1 MDDFRFQRDLAAA
14 PIAAAATT
22 DESLAQENVA
32 PDVAAPIE
40 YSIDGADSKATP
52 EGAEAT
58 ALAEA
63 SEMLSQQILGDT
75 PLVPPRAPLHRR
87 IASSVAQHHGVL
99 LALCVLLLWG
109 AMTLQLPGANGDLR
123 PGERASHDIIAPR
136 ATTVPDRESTQE
148 RRDEAAALVTP
159 EYDSGLRAQGQALS
173 NLNVLVRAV
182 RQSAAQIQAAASPV
196 AQPSRAPQNSASSAM
211 RDGAMRDGA
220 MRDGAMRDGA
230 MREHESSSSSSTR
243 TPART
248 VAAFGASAQ
257 NTPLETVRH
266 FNGLLRARG
275 LPALSPNE
283 AGNVFSV
290 TISRWPAIE
299 RAARDGVRAAYFS
312 GGRVQQIRSD
322 VDDDLSL
329 AARRIQLQLD
339 GAATPS
345 SLASSTR
352 SSTRKS
358 AVALSPDEKAVA
370 FSLAKAAA
378 RVPNLVV
385 NERKT
390 ERAREEARGDV
401 PAVGRSI
408 LPGSVLVEAGQVI
421 DRDHWAQLQDL
432 DLVAPRLDVATALA
446 RLLLCAILV
455 GFAAVYI
462 GRASPSDLR
471 SPAALWLLA
480 LTPPLTIVLARVL
493 LRVPFGETLLAPL
506 IAVGAMA
513 LTILLNARAGIL
525 CGLATS
531 LLCAVLARQESTAFA
546 ATTLGAAI
554 GVLAVSG
561 IVMRAHLVRATL
573 LLGLTS
579 AMLAC
584 VVGALRETPWSE
596 LGSIAIFAGGSGA
609 ISVWLAAGI
618 AMFLERPLGIT
629 THLSLLELSSP
640 DEPVMRRMQSEAPG
654 TYTHSLMV
662 GQLSEAG
669 AKAVGAD
676 PLLCRVGGLYHD
688 VGKLR
693 RPHCFIENQSGVN
706 VHDRLTPQLSA
717 LLIIAHVKDGLELAR
732 ALHLPRPIHDII
744 EQHHGKDLVSYF
756 HHRAVQL
763 THLSGESSTRLVDET
778 TFRYPGPRPQ
788 SKEAAIVMLAD
799 AVEASSRALADLTPE
814 KLDEHIKEMIEK
826 RLHDGELAEC
836 ELTMRDLSTV
846 QRAFAHVLRGALHQR
861 IEYPDPSRDLKNE
874 DAAARQTDWT
884 RQAIRDPQ
892 MEASRK
898 RSRPLRSRNA
908 RPEGRE
914 VVAAS
919 SFRAAN
925 SSAANSSAPQRS
937 DMPQKN
943 DGNNAAASQHTTPGF
958 SFPSGACGKTS
969 QSANAGAPQNG
980 NTNGAGIN
988 GVATNGAA
996 ANGNATNGAAT
1007 NGAATNGA
1015 GTSDNKAPKT
1025 NARNVSLASFAAHFS
1040 QARTSPS
1047 PAASVADAAANT
1059 AVRESSEMGENES

>member
-1 MDDFRFQRDLAAA
+1 MDDFRSQRDLAAA
-14 PIAAAATT
+14 PIAAAPKT
-22 DESLAQENVA
+22 DEGVSPESAL
-32 PDVAAPIE
+32 PIE
-40 YSIDGADSKATP
+40 YSIDGADSKAMP
-52 EGAEAT
+52 EGAAAT

-75 PLVPPRAPLHRR
+75 PLVPPRAPLRTR
-87 IASSVAQHHGVL
+87 IVSSIARHHGVL

-109 AMTLQLPGANGDLR
+109 AMTLQLPGTNGDLR
-123 PGERASHDIIAPR
+123 PGARASHNIIAPR

-159 EYDSGLRAQGQALS
+159 EYDSDLRAQGQALS

-182 RQSAAQIQAAASPV
+182 RQSAAQIQAAFSPA

-211 RDGAMRDGA
+211 R
-220 MRDGAMRDGA
+220 
-230 MREHESSSSSSTR
+230 EHEFSSSSSTR
-243 TPART
+243 TPAKT

-275 LPALSPNE
+275 LPALPPNE
-283 AGNVFSV
+283 ARNVFSV
-290 TISRWPAIE
+290 TISRWPAVE
-299 RAARDGVRAAYFS
+299 RGARDGVRAAYFS

-322 VDDDLSL
+322 VDDDLAL

-339 GAATPS
+339 GAATSS

-352 SSTRKS
+352 KS
-358 AVALSPDEKAVA
+358 VAALSPDEKAVA
-370 FSLAKAAA
+370 LTLAKAAA
-378 RVPNLVV
+378 RAPNLVV

-390 ERAREEARGDV
+390 ERAREEVRGDV

-531 LLCAVLARQESTAFA
+531 LLCAVLVRQESTAFA

-584 VVGALRETPWSE
+584 VAGALRETPWSE

-693 RPHCFIENQSGVN
+693 RPHCFIENQSSVN

-756 HHRAVQL
+756 YHRAVQL

-874 DAAARQTDWT
+874 DVAARQTDWT

-919 SFRAAN
+919 SFRASSSSAAN
-925 SSAANSSAPQRS
+925 SSAANSIAPRRS

-988 GVATNGAA
+988 GAATK
-996 ANGNATNGAAT
+996 GNATNGA
-1007 NGAATNGA
+1007 GA
-1015 GTSDNKAPKT
+1015 SDNKAPKT

-1047 PAASVADAAANT
+1047 PAASVADTAANT
-1059 AVRESSEMGENES
+1059 AVKESSETGETGENES